1 MKTTYER
8 LEQMEKRIN
17 QDGFTQPKGIGSD
30 IPHFVLDYP
39 AKDELQVRIY
49 VKNML
54 KRTPL
59 KIKEVN
65 LFEFLL
71 SFFDEDELAELYE
84 LTESEGMRGLI
95 DVIDPILN
103 EGNIMFQ
110 QFNVITEEAD
120 IIFITG
126 VGTAHPFLR
135 SSQLLKIV
143 SSKGYKKP
151 IVLFYPGE
159 FTGLRLKLFGILDY
173 EDDYQ
178 LSRIS

>member
-1 MKTTYER
+1 MKSTYER
-8 LEQMEKRIN
+8 LDQMEKRIN
-17 QDGFTQPKGIGSD
+17 QEGFTQPKGIGSD

-39 AKDELQVRIY
+39 PEDELQVRVY
-49 VKNML
+49 LKNML
-54 KRTPL
+54 KRTKL
-59 KIKEVN
+59 NIKEVN

-71 SFFDEDELAELYE
+71 SFFEEDELEELYE
-84 LTESEGMRGLI
+84 LEAEEGISGLNDAI
-95 DVIDPILN
+95 EPILN
-103 EGNIMFQ
+103 ESNTIID
-110 QFNVITEEAD
+110 QFKEFTDDAD
-120 IIFITG
+120 LIFITG

-135 SSQLLKIV
+135 SSQLLKAV